1 MYDDSLKSIQM
12 EIREHKNNCA
22 LQDYLEAQCRIE
34 GETMSPMLLQ
44 RLSQL
49 RRLNTM
55 VRSWLSVLNEDEAY
69 VIRRHLI
76 DGVTWPRLEAEHRTI
91 WKEFGK
97 SKRTLMRYEKNALKR
112 IQQIIR
118 EGERSL

>member
-1 MYDDSLKSIQM
+1 MHDDSLKSIKM

-22 LQDYLEAQCRIE
+22 LQDLLEAQCRLE
-34 GETMSPMLLQ
+34 GETMLPMPLQ

-49 RRLNTM
+49 RRLNAM

-69 VIRRHLI
+69 VVRRHLI
-76 DGVTWPRLEAEHRTI
+76 DGVTWPLLEAEHRAI
-91 WKEFGK
+91 RKEFGK

-112 IQQIIR
+112 IQLVIR
-118 EGERSL
+118 EEENEL